1 MTATVREWRRHLGR
15 NDAPALLPLPHPSW
29 RNTGWL
35 RKNPW
40 FEAEILPVLRQNVD
54 SLIR

>member
-1 MTATVREWRRHLGR
+1 MTDTVRAWRRYLQR
-15 NDAPALLPLPHPSW
+15 NSGTAVLPMPHPSW

-40 FEAEILPVLRQNVD
+40 FEAELLPFLRERVEA
-54 SLIR
+54 LIR